1 MATSKNKLDELTNF
15 ELFRHVPKKELP
27 RVADLVGE
35 PESIPAGHMLTE
47 QGRLAEEAYLVIDGT
62 ADVIVGEHT
71 VAEIGPGESIGE
83 MAVVDNWPRSA
94 YVVAR
99 TPMRGYEIPSA
110 TFLKLLDEV
119 PTVAR
124 ALPQVLSARL
134 RRMAI
139 RPPGFW
145 CPSARNSEGRTR
157 AR

>member
-1 MATSKNKLDELTNF
+1 MATSNSKLDELTNF
-15 ELFRHVPKKELP
+15 ELFRHVPKKELS

-35 PESIPAGHMLTE
+35 PESIPVGHMLTE

-62 ADVIVGEHT
+62 ADVIVGERT

-99 TPMRGYEIPSA
+99 TPMKVYRIAAP

-119 PTVAR
+119 PTVGR
-124 ALPQVLSARL
+124 ALIQSLSARL
-134 RRMAI
+134 RKLDV
-139 RPPGFW
+139 RPPGF
-145 CPSARNSEGRTR
+145 
-157 AR
+157 

>member
-1 MATSKNKLDELTNF
+1 MATSNNKLDELTNF
-15 ELFRHVPKKELP
+15 ELFRHVPKKELN

-35 PESIPAGHMLTE
+35 PESIPVGHMLTE

-62 ADVIVGEHT
+62 ADVIVGERT

-99 TPMRGYEIPSA
+99 TPMKVYRIAAP

-119 PTVAR
+119 PTVGR
-124 ALPQVLSARL
+124 ALIQSLSARL
-134 RRMAI
+134 RKLDV
-139 RPPGFW
+139 RPPGF
-145 CPSARNSEGRTR
+145 
-157 AR
+157 

>member
-1 MATSKNKLDELTNF
+1 MATSNSKLDELTNF

-62 ADVIVGEHT
+62 ADVIVGERT

-99 TPMRGYEIPSA
+99 TPMKVYRIAAP

-119 PTVAR
+119 PTVGR
-124 ALPQVLSARL
+124 ALIQSLSARL
-134 RRMAI
+134 RKLDV
-139 RPPGFW
+139 RPPGF
-145 CPSARNSEGRTR
+145 
-157 AR
+157 

>member
-1 MATSKNKLDELTNF
+1 MATSNAKLDELTNF
-15 ELFRHVPKKELP
+15 ELFRHVPKKELN

-35 PESIPAGHMLTE
+35 PESIPVGHMLTE

-62 ADVIVGEHT
+62 ADVIVGERT

-99 TPMRGYEIPSA
+99 TPMKVYRIAAP

-119 PTVAR
+119 PTVGR
-124 ALPQVLSARL
+124 ALIQSLSARL
-134 RRMAI
+134 RKLDV
-139 RPPGFW
+139 RPPGF
-145 CPSARNSEGRTR
+145 
-157 AR
+157 